1 MNADEKQTIYNLLRT
16 ASQNIYGYTTPAF
29 KNEKYIE
36 PEKPAV
42 TQAIPAIQEAPAPQA
57 APAPQTTQPVPSE
70 HQAQAISVT
79 PAPAPVAQT
88 TNSPSSSTEASG
100 GMSMGTLILKLA
112 RCTHCALART
122 RNTVIPGIGIKE
134 PDVLVIGDHPSAEDD
149 KAGLPFVG
157 PAGQLLDKMLGAIR
171 LERNKNCYLTTAV
184 KCIPPHNRGPYPEET
199 EACSGFLEAQ
209 IKILKP
215 KLIICT
221 GRVAAVTV
229 LKNNQNV
236 NLSQGVDMLRGKWF
250 DYNGIPV
257 LVTFSPE
264 DVMRNQNLKKPVWDD
279 LRLFAAR
286 LKEISPSYAALFN
299 A

>member
-16 ASQNIYGYTTPAF
+16 ASQNVYGYTVPAF
-29 KNEKYIE
+29 KNETYIE
-36 PEKPAV
+36 PEKPATQMSPAAAQAPVSAPV
-42 TQAIPAIQEAPAPQA
+42 TAPAPQA
-57 APAPQTTQPVPSE
+57 APVAPNPAPVQTAPAPS
-70 HQAQAISVT
+70 
-79 PAPAPVAQT
+79 PAPAPV
-88 TNSPSSSTEASG
+88 PGSG
-100 GMSMGTLILKLA
+100 LTMGDLILKMA

-122 RNTVIPGIGIKE
+122 RNSVVPGIGIKE
-134 PDVLVIGDHPSAEDD
+134 PEVLVIGDHPSLEDD

-171 LERNKNCYLTTAV
+171 LERNKNCYLTTVV
-184 KCIPPHNRGPYPEET
+184 KCMPPQNRGPYPEET

-209 IKILKP
+209 IKLLKP

-221 GRVAAVTV
+221 GRTAAVTV

-250 DYNGIPV
+250 DFNGIPV

-279 LRLFAAR
+279 LRFFAAR
-286 LKEISPSYAALFN
+286 LKEMSPSYAALFN